1 MTTSVMPSPLTDIFD
16 TEPILEPKMAYL
28 EARALLRLHDFI
40 LRYFEMEKDKG
51 LDQATVAR
59 RLGMDRGQLSRM
71 LGVSGNWTIKS
82 ATRLAAAIGGE
93 VDFTWVPLPRAE
105 EPRADETVDQI
116 AKTIAAVT
124 AESSNKQKEGSGEKP
139 PSSFARPSGT
149 PKPPPGLSK

>member
-93 VDFTWVPLPRAE
+93 VDFTWVPLPQAE
-105 EPRADETVDQI
+105 EPRADETI

-124 AESSNKQKEGSGEKP
+124 ASRNKQRERSGEKP
-139 PSSFARPSGT
+139 PSSFAPRPSEP
-149 PKPPPGLSK
+149 PKPQPGLAK